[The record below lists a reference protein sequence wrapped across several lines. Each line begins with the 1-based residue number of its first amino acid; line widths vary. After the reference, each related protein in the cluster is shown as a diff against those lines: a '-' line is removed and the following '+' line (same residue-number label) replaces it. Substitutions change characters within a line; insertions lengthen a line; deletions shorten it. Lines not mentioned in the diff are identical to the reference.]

1 MDQKQLGGSVKPRIW
16 RWHGIWHCAVAQ
28 TGAEILC
35 GLGYSPVQAWIDWKI
50 LSNKYPETPVLPT
63 VEA

>member
-1 MDQKQLGGSVKPRIW
+1 MKPRIW
-16 RWHGIWHCAVAQ
+16 CWHGIWHCVREGDTPAV
-28 TGAEILC
+28 C

-50 LSNKYPETPVLPT
+50 LSNKYPEVPVLPT